1 MNTINFLPFVGDKYR
16 DSRYGVRLLVLG
28 ESHYGGEEDDA
39 PDFTQMVIRKYAYT
53 PGLPFFSKL
62 TNVLRGHTDWPTEEE
77 RREAWR
83 HVAFYNFVQEFVG
96 NDSRIAPTPA
106 MWREAQ
112 APFVEVVR
120 QLEPDVI
127 LVLGVRLWNNV
138 DALPPTLPVEWCG
151 VKHPSGGM
159 AYEPTFAELAEAMR
173 KVGGI
178 YSPA

>member
-28 ESHYGGEEDDA
+28 ESHYGAEEDDA
-39 PDFTQMVIRKYAYT
+39 PDFTQRVIRENAYT
-53 PGLPFFSKL
+53 AGLQFFSKV
-62 TNVLRGHTDWPTEEE
+62 TNVLRGRADWPTDEE

-83 HVAFYNFVQEFVG
+83 HVAFYNFVQEIVG
-96 NDSRIAPTPA
+96 NDSRIAPTTK

-138 DALPPTLPVEWCG
+138 DALPPTFPVEWCG
-151 VKHPSGGM
+151 VKHPGGGM
-159 AYEPTFAELAEAMR
+159 SYNQAFSELAEAMR

-178 YSPA
+178 YSPV